1 MSVGNNAGWFRIS
14 RPESQKNR
22 YSYPRPKNVLRYV
35 MLGVMV
41 MALIAGIG
49 ALVAL
54 LAPYSAYGRIA
65 QTLLAPVWQGVNNL
79 LAGWAEANDSY
90 TFYKVD
96 IWMRSGVTLA
106 VALVTLIALG
116 FLAWRNGR
124 TYCNTVCP
132 VGTVLGFFSRFS
144 LFRPVIDT
152 SKCNSCGLCARNC
165 KAACIDSRQ
174 HKIDYS
180 RCVTCFDCVDKCHK
194 GAITYTFR
202 HNPDIRRI
210 HSAPRLPA
218 YMAAV

>member
-1 MSVGNNAGWFRIS
+1 
-14 RPESQKNR
+14 
-22 YSYPRPKNVLRYV
+22 

-65 QTLLAPVWQGVNNL
+65 QTLLAPVWQEVNNL

>member
-1 MSVGNNAGWFRIS
+1 
-14 RPESQKNR
+14 
-22 YSYPRPKNVLRYV
+22 

-124 TYCNTVCP
+124 HIAIQSVP
-132 VGTVLGFFSRFS
+132 WGRFLDFSHGF
-144 LFRPVIDT
+144 
-152 SKCNSCGLCARNC
+152 
-165 KAACIDSRQ
+165 
-174 HKIDYS
+174 HYS
-180 RCVTCFDCVDKCHK
+180 D
-194 GAITYTFR
+194 
-202 HNPDIRRI
+202 
-210 HSAPRLPA
+210 RL
-218 YMAAV
+218 